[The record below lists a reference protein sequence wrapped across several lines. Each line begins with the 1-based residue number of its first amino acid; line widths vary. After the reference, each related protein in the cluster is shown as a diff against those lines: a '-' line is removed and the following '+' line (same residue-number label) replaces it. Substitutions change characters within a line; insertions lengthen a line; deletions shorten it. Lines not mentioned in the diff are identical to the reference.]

1 MNFVNK
7 INSSINSS
15 FELKYSYPT
24 ICNGIKK
31 ETNRQNNDL
40 SLSVPLRDEI
50 LNLRKDFLEIVD
62 YLNYN
67 PAVIKILNGF

>member
-40 SLSVPLRDEI
+40 SLSV
-50 LNLRKDFLEIVD
+50 LEAG
-62 YLNYN
+62 LE
-67 PAVIKILNGF
+67 PAQLQ

>member
-40 SLSVPLRDEI
+40 SLRV
-50 LNLRKDFLEIVD
+50 LEAGLIRLHSTAL
-62 YLNYN
+62 YCTL
-67 PAVIKILNGF
+67 KH